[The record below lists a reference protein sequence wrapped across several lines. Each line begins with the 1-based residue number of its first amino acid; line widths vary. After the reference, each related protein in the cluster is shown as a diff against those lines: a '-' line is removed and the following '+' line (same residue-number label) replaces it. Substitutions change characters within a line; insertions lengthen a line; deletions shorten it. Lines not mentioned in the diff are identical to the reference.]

1 VGTDTWAVGQ
11 VAREATATGAVA
23 GALVE
28 FYTPTGGRRMKI
40 IAVETIPV
48 QVPIDPRRAIRGGRG
63 YHLTSPF
70 LIVKVHT
77 DEGLTGLGEVSCTPG
92 WSGEDQVTAAH
103 FIADFLAPL
112 LAGEDP
118 TAIGR
123 LTAKLG
129 QGVAGNPFTKAA
141 LEMALWDLL
150 GKSVGLPVYRLL
162 GGAVRDFVP
171 TKFSV
176 SGLEPVRAAELA
188 AWAVGQGFRTMK
200 VKVGIEP
207 EADVARVRAVR
218 EAIGPEVRLGVD
230 ANGGWSPRVAIQTI
244 RRLYDYGI
252 YFAEQP
258 VPALDVAWLA
268 DVRNHVAVPVMADE
282 SVYTLQDAMAVVR
295 AGAADV
301 LSVYVGKGGGIGP
314 ARKIAAVAEAAG
326 LTCTVGSNLE
336 LGVASAAMI
345 HLALATPG
353 IGAEEFPCDILSPF
367 FYEDTLLA
375 EPLPIV
381 GGAARPFERPGLGV
395 ELDDEKVERFR
406 AD

>member
-1 VGTDTWAVGQ
+1 MQ
-11 VAREATATGAVA
+11 
-23 GALVE
+23 
-28 FYTPTGGRRMKI
+28 
-40 IAVETIPV
+40 IAAIETIPV
-48 QVPIDPRRAIRGGRG
+48 QVPIDPSRAIRGGRG
-63 YHLTSPF
+63 AHTVSPF
-70 LIVKVHT
+70 LLVKVHT

-103 FIADFLAPL
+103 FIDNLLAPL
-112 LAGEDP
+112 LHGQDP
-118 TAIGR
+118 TEVER
-123 LTAKLG
+123 LTAKLR

-150 GKSVGLPVYRLL
+150 GKAAGLPLYRLL
-162 GGAVRDFVP
+162 GGPVRDVVP

-176 SGLEPVRAAELA
+176 SGLAPERAAEIA

-218 EAIGPEVRLGVD
+218 ETVGPDVRLGVD

-244 RRLYDYGI
+244 RRLYNYNI

-258 VPALDVAWLA
+258 VPALDIAWLA
-268 DVRNHVAVPVMADE
+268 DVRNQVEVPVMADE
-282 SVYTLQDAMAVVR
+282 SVYTLQDAMAVAR

-314 ARKIAAVAEAAG
+314 ARKVAAVAEAAG

-345 HLALATPG
+345 HLAMATPG
-353 IGAEEFPCDILSPF
+353 IGAEEFPCDILSPY

-375 EPLPIV
+375 EPLPIT

-395 ELDDEKVERFR
+395 ELDDEKVERYR
-406 AD
+406 VR